1 MFNAPMSR
9 RSALLSGAA
18 LAGSALLLSGNQ
30 ANAATENKK
39 PNDWGGTGAEG
50 ARVEHDA
57 NPLPPGEPGKDYTP
71 TITPNGSTL
80 PYTVVD
86 GVKVMHLIAEE
97 VEHEFAPG
105 LKAICW
111 GYNGQVHGPT
121 IEAVEGDRVRIYVT
135 NRLAAPTTIHWHGII
150 LPSGMD
156 GVGGV
161 SQRAIAPG
169 ETFKY
174 EFTLRQHGTL
184 MYHSHHDEMTQ
195 MAMGMM
201 GMFVV
206 HPRGLPKEDRPD
218 RDFVLLSSEWKIVP
232 GTYRPDPNEM
242 TDFNVLTFN
251 AKSFPGTDSLV
262 CKLGDKVRIRLGNLS
277 MMSHHA
283 IHLHGYYYLVTETD
297 GGQIPESAQWPET
310 TVIMPT
316 GSTRTIQFVADN
328 PGDWVMHCHMLH
340 HVMNQMGHGIP
351 NTVGI
356 ASEGLDERVR
366 QLLPGYMTMGQA
378 GMGDMGDMGMAVPQ
392 NSIPMVGARS
402 PKDYITMGGMF
413 TILKVREQLPN
424 GYEKDPGWYIDPPG
438 SLADLAS
445 SGDLRRDGIDPNRKT
460 TDAARKAV
468 PGTLTGH
475 QHGQMAPPAATQ
487 PDAPSGTVYTCSM
500 HPEVIS
506 DKPGKCPKCGMK
518 LIVKK

>member
-1 MFNAPMSR
+1 MFKAPMSR
-9 RSALLSGAA
+9 RNALLSGAA
-18 LAGSALLLSGNQ
+18 IAGGALLLRGNE
-30 ANAATENKK
+30 AKAAPDNKK

-50 ARVEHDA
+50 ARAEPDP
-57 NPLPPGEPGKDYTP
+57 NPFPPGEPGKDYTP

-80 PYTVVD
+80 PFTVVD

-135 NRLAAPTTIHWHGII
+135 NRLAAATTIHWHGVIV
-150 LPSGMD
+150 PSGMD

-161 SQRAIAPG
+161 SQRAIQPG

-195 MAMGMM
+195 MGMGMM
-201 GMFVV
+201 GMIVI
-206 HPRGLPKEDRPD
+206 HPRGLSKEDRPD

-351 NTVGI
+351 NTVGV

-366 QLLPGYMTMGQA
+366 QLLPGYMTMGQT
-378 GMGDMGDMGMAVPQ
+378 GMGDMGDMGMTVPA
-392 NSIPMVGARS
+392 NSIPMVGGRS
-402 PKDYITMGGMF
+402 PKDIITMGGMF
-413 TILKVREQLPN
+413 TILKVREQLPD
-424 GYEKDPGWYIDPPG
+424 GYDKDPGWYVDPPG

-445 SGDLRRDGIDPNRKT
+445 SGDLRRDGIDPSRKT
-460 TDAARKAV
+460 TDAARIAV
-468 PGTLTGH
+468 PGAVAGH
-475 QHGQMAPPAATQ
+475 QHGQVEPPAAIQ

-500 HPEVIS
+500 HPEVIA